1 MPLHSWAPGIVTG
14 LKGEWSLENKM
25 LTMERPGFFAQSGS
39 TTLFAVDEK
48 NTNTS
53 FTVADNF
60 QEIWKRFSQTGLNF
74 NTI

>member
-1 MPLHSWAPGIVTG
+1 
-14 LKGEWSLENKM
+14 M